1 MAEPAHLTAATGT
14 TELHVEPSA
23 FGLTAAGWVALSMF
37 VVIAIMLWKKVPA
50 MIGRMLDAR
59 IEVIRKQIDEAARL
73 RADAEAQLSEAQA
86 RNAASARDAEDIVAH
101 ARREAEAMRVKA
113 EADTAELIR
122 APRQNGRGQDR
133 RRRARGDRRSAG
145 LGGRYGGQGRRGDH
159 RGEARRRRGQ
169 AAGRQDDRRARPP
182 QLRKPGSLAF
192 AAANV
197 SATRLISETARAV
210 RCNGRGG

>member
-113 EADTAELIR
+113 EADTAELI
-122 APRQNGRGQDR
+122 A
-133 RRRARGDRRSAG
+133 RRARMAEDKIAAAERAAIAEVRAWAVDTAAKAAAAIIAEKHGADADKPLVDNTIAG
-145 LGGRYGGQGRRGDH
+145 LG
-159 RGEARRRRGQ
+159 
-169 AAGRQDDRRARPP
+169 
-182 QLRKPGSLAF
+182 
-192 AAANV
+192 
-197 SATRLISETARAV
+197 RL
-210 RCNGRGG
+210 N